1 MGMSTELEKLKKLEP
16 VKFPSSKGAK
26 KPVVFTIDSSK
37 GKSTKEIIAEMKRLS
52 KKDIYVAE

>member
-1 MGMSTELEKLKKLEP
+1 MSTTDLKKIRKLEP
-16 VKFPSSKGAK
+16 IKFPGAEGSKK
-26 KPVVFTIDSSK
+26 HVVYKLESTK